1 MNKPRPASKPARD
14 VAWIG
19 PARCAGVRLAPPPL
33 PPAKL
38 RRILPAL
45 LGQHIPFPVEECD
58 TAFEPLPDGAVM
70 GFAARR
76 SAVDAVIAE
85 HRASV
90 GAEPTHLVPAAW
102 ALWLASLCALPPS
115 ASGERR
121 AVLCGC
127 GDTLIALLGRGDAL
141 ETSAEL
147 PADAAA
153 LALGP
158 NAAGLRCLCVGDR
171 ADELAAAARAAGAAP
186 AVPEGAAD
194 FLAAACAAAAARR
207 EGADLLAGRAAHA
220 PIPRSIVGI
229 AAVLLLVFS
238 LALFHLSSRAI
249 ADARAHAAELDAEFA
264 ARAAAVAGYPIPAK
278 GERAVAIALKAAAE
292 KDPAADVL
300 ARLLRPGASVA
311 LADTLESAS
320 AHDIHLFHLTVD
332 ETGPS
337 LSGDAPDRASLD
349 AFGDESARR
358 GHPLRIEPE
367 PGAVPGE
374 RLRFM
379 ATPLSPAP

>member
-1 MNKPRPASKPARD
+1 MSTSRHASKPARD

-19 PARCAGVRLAPPPL
+19 PARCAGVRLTPPPL

-58 TAFEPLPDGAVM
+58 TAFEPLPNGAVM

-76 SAVDAVIAE
+76 SAVDAALAE
-85 HRASV
+85 RRAAT

-102 ALWLASLCALPPS
+102 ALWRASLHALPP
-115 ASGERR
+115 AATDERR
-121 AVLCGC
+121 AILCGC

-147 PADAAA
+147 PANAAA
-153 LALGP
+153 LALGS

-171 ADELAAAARAAGAAP
+171 ADDLAAAAQSAGAVP
-186 AVPEGAAD
+186 VVPENAAD
-194 FLAAACAAAAARR
+194 FLVDACAEAASRR
-207 EGADLLAGRAAHA
+207 GGANLLAGRAPAGPSGA
-220 PIPRSIVGI
+220 LLAV
-229 AAVLLLVFS
+229 AATLLLAVS
-238 LALFHLSSRAI
+238 AGLFILSSRAI
-249 ADARAHAAELDAEFA
+249 SAARDHAAELDAEFS
-264 ARAAAVAGYPIPAK
+264 ARANAIAGYPITAR
-278 GERAVAIALKAAAE
+278 GERAVAIALQAAAGNE
-292 KDPAADVL
+292 PAAEPL
-300 ARLLRPGASVA
+300 ARLLRPVASVA
-311 LADTLESAS
+311 LADTLESAA
-320 AHDIHLFHLTVD
+320 AHDIRLFHLTVD

-337 LSGDAPDRASLD
+337 LSGDAPDRAALD

-367 PGAVPGE
+367 PGAAPGE

-379 ATPLSPAP
+379 ATPLPSTP